1 MEELLYKN
9 LFYLTRDLLHNPKF
23 RSILIENDNQ
33 ILNFLTLAIE
43 ESWRVWMREK
53 YHMDEVKDE

>member
-9 LFYLTRDLLHNPKF
+9 LFILVRDLLHNPKF
-23 RSILIENDNQ
+23 RKILIENDNQ

-53 YHMDEVKDE
+53 YSLDEVKDE

>member
-9 LFYLTRDLLHNPKF
+9 LFVLVKDLLHNPQF
-23 RSILIENDNQ
+23 RSILIHKDNQ

-43 ESWRVWMREK
+43 ESWRVWMQSK
-53 YHMDEVKDE
+53 YNEVKDE

>member
-9 LFYLTRDLLHNPKF
+9 LFYLVKDLLHNPQF
-23 RSILIENDNQ
+23 RPILIHNDNQ

-43 ESWRVWMREK
+43 ESWRVWMSEK
-53 YHMDEVKDE
+53 YKEVKDE